1 MAALRVLLLLIVAIS
16 SSFVHTMP
24 GRKEDAHYTEDGKH
38 NEEYDHESFLG
49 HEGQKEFGEMDNKER
64 VQRLE

>member
-1 MAALRVLLLLIVAIS
+1 MAALKVLLLLIVAIS

-24 GRKEDAHYTEDGKH
+24 GRREDAHYTDGKH

>member
-1 MAALRVLLLLIVAIS
+1 
-16 SSFVHTMP
+16 MP

-49 HEGQKEFGEMDNKER
+49 HEGQKEFGDLDNKER